1 MIAKSSTLA
10 FSKPF
15 FSQGLIN
22 RRAVLKST
30 YAQFLFLMSGA
41 DHDQMDR
48 MRSYITNMCTGW
60 DVEQVKSIV
69 GETLHDIVD
78 PLVFAEAAELIA
90 DHKLCGRDVV
100 VVSASGEEIVAPI
113 ARALGATHAM
123 ATRMVVEDGKYTGEI
138 AFYCYG
144 EGKVEAIRAL
154 AAREGYALE
163 HCYAYSD
170 SITDL
175 PMLEAVG
182 HPTVVNPGSGA
193 AQGGRR
199 ARLAGADV
207 LQARVAAR
215 SLLGPVGCGRRHH
228 GGRRGERAGGR
239 RADLLA
245 AAPLRVLSRSYADA
259 VAECGSRNDPAF
271 TGQFGPCCDR
281 GHGVQRKHGSRVRPR
296 SSRKRRLEL
305 PNPATQHGSR
315 HPRGAHAAIIGKSV
329 AGLRNCENRT
339 ITTALWVGLAV
350 VANRKNAEAT
360 HATHQARLVTGV
372 RASGRRAEDL
382 RIVRSAARFML
393 LGPSAPALRDVTRDG
408 QAPPGHRR
416 AVPALLST
424 NHAVNPSGVPDAN
437 PRAAAR

>member
-1 MIAKSSTLA
+1 MNCQFVQSGTICHTRPLYADVVTSSDPATGVGPPPGKPASSDRPIRTAAFFDLDKTIIAKSSTLA

-22 RRAVLKST
+22 RRAVLKSS

-48 MRSYITNMCTGW
+48 MRSYITTMCTGW
-60 DVEQVKSIV
+60 DVEQIKSIV

-123 ATRMVVEDGKYTGEI
+123 ATRMVVQDGKYTGDI

-182 HPTVVNPGSGA
+182 HPTVVNPDRALRKEAVAREWPVQTFTKPVSLRVRIPAPSGA
-193 AQGGRR
+193 AVATTAAVGVS
-199 ARLAGADV
+199 ALAAGA
-207 LQARVAAR
+207 LTYT
-215 SLLGPVGCGRRHH
+215 LLRRF
-228 GGRRGERAGGR
+228 
-239 RADLLA
+239 
-245 AAPLRVLSRSYADA
+245 
-259 VAECGSRNDPAF
+259 AF
-271 TGQFGPCCDR
+271 
-281 GHGVQRKHGSRVRPR
+281 
-296 SSRKRRLEL
+296 
-305 PNPATQHGSR
+305 
-315 HPRGAHAAIIGKSV
+315 
-329 AGLRNCENRT
+329 
-339 ITTALWVGLAV
+339 
-350 VANRKNAEAT
+350 
-360 HATHQARLVTGV
+360 
-372 RASGRRAEDL
+372 
-382 RIVRSAARFML
+382 
-393 LGPSAPALRDVTRDG
+393 
-408 QAPPGHRR
+408 
-416 AVPALLST
+416 
-424 NHAVNPSGVPDAN
+424 
-437 PRAAAR
+437 